1 MASFDTVW
9 SRIQACAGQEFHTKT
24 GVRFVY
30 RVDGT
35 AVIPEHTQYP
45 IHMSQFQK
53 AQELMPLKG
62 PSEINRLVRGPA
74 YVYAILTDRRM
85 RADVSGDRT
94 G

>member
-24 GVRFVY
+24 GIRFVY
-30 RVDGT
+30 SVDGT
-35 AVIPEHTQYP
+35 TVIPEHTGYP

-53 AQELMPLKG
+53 AHALMPLKG

-74 YVYAILTDRRM
+74 YVYAILTDRRT
-85 RADVSGDRT
+85 RPDASGSSA